1 VVSGVSGE
9 ASKGTFRR
17 SVSEVGFSHLN
28 CEKTANALLCWRG
41 MDNPQLFSC

>member
-1 VVSGVSGE
+1 MGE
-9 ASKGTFRR
+9 ASNGTFRR

-41 MDNPQLFSC
+41 MDDRNYSVAEIDSA